1 MFRESYAAPLAISW
15 RGRCNMNKLF
25 PVNEH
30 PVERVVRVLVGIAL
44 VGLTLAG
51 KIGAWGWIG
60 VLPILTGLLGSCLL
74 YTALGISTCRAKAAG
89 T

>member
-1 MFRESYAAPLAISW
+1 MD
-15 RGRCNMNKLF
+15 KLF
-25 PVNEH
+25 PLNEH
-30 PVERVVRVLVGIAL
+30 PAERVVRVLVGIAL

-74 YTALGISTCRAKAAG
+74 YTAFGFSTRAAKSAG
-89 T
+89 GA

>member
-1 MFRESYAAPLAISW
+1 
-15 RGRCNMNKLF
+15 MNKLF

-74 YTALGISTCRAKAAG
+74 YTAFGISTCRAKAAG

>member
-1 MFRESYAAPLAISW
+1 
-15 RGRCNMNKLF
+15 
-25 PVNEH
+25 
-30 PVERVVRVLVGIAL
+30 

-60 VLPILTGLLGSCLL
+60 VLPILTGLSGSCLL
-74 YTALGISTCRAKAAG
+74 YTAFGFSTRPPKAQG